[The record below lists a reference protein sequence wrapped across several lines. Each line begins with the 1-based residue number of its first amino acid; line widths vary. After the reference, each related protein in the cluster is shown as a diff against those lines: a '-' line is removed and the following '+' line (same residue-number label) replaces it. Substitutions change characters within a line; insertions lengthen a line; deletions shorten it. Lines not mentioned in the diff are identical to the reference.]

1 MQFDLSVIVD
11 AVPALMHGA
20 RLTVLITI
28 AGLAGGTAAHEEAAS
43 RIQTLE
49 SDLVRAQREAE
60 TLRADLEAASA
71 AAAAAR
77 RLTGSS
83 LRPP

>member
-28 AGLAGGTAAHEEAAS
+28 AGLAGGMFVG
-43 RIQTLE
+43 
-49 SDLVRAQREAE
+49 LVFGLIDRK
-60 TLRADLEAASA
+60 SVV
-71 AAAAAR
+71 
-77 RLTGSS
+77 
-83 LRPP
+83 